1 MSVEKVLKFGGSSV
15 GTPDRIQNVIQIIKG
30 SYDGQHPLIVV
41 VSAFGGMTDQ
51 LIAAAKTAAGHSV
64 YKMLWNALKERHVTA
79 AEKLIPQYNLPKAL
93 KVIEEEFQSL
103 SNILEGLYLVK
114 ELTAKTLDEVMSFGE
129 RLSAFIISE
138 ALKVHV
144 PETAYGDARK
154 WIKTD
159 RNFGEAR
166 VDYAETNQRIRK
178 QFHHSSTIS
187 IVTGFIGSSHQD
199 ETTTLGRGGSDFSAS
214 IIGAALG
221 VNLIEIWTDV
231 DGVMTAD
238 PRKEE
243 NAFPISEMSYREA
256 MEMSHFGAKVIH
268 PPTMTPAMKKN
279 IPILI
284 KNSFNP
290 QAKGTFISNKP
301 SQSVVQVCGISS
313 IDQVALLGLQG
324 SGMVGVCG
332 IAKRLFGALA
342 EKGISVILISQ
353 GSSEHSICFAI
364 APQFVQKAV
373 EAIQKEFALE
383 MKAQLIDEVTLEREL
398 SVIAAVGETMHQT
411 PGISGKLF
419 GALGKNGINVIAI
432 AQGSSEL
439 NVSIVVRKED
449 EVKAIKTIHEA
460 FFLSSKTTLNVF
472 VAGTGLIGST
482 LLKLVQCHARA
493 LAEDHALQIRI
504 VGLADSRHLLM
515 EAKGLQLDDWKMLL
529 HQSIDKMHINLF
541 VERMLNLNLPNTI
554 FVDCTS
560 SQAMTDAY
568 GKILNASIAIVTPNK
583 KANSGPYE
591 QYQQLKTIASKRR
604 VRFFY
609 GANVGAG
616 LPIISTIRELLRS
629 GDIIVK
635 IEAILSGT
643 LSYLFNTF
651 TGEKPFSQV
660 VREAKEKGYT
670 EPDPR
675 DDLSGMD
682 FARKLLILSRE
693 SGYSLEMDEISLQ
706 RFLPDDCFDDSSLED
721 FYAKLQREDGRI
733 DAFVREATTEDKRLR
748 YMATFENGKGTVSLH
763 AVDASHPFY
772 HLSGSDN
779 IIAITTEFYREQ
791 PLVIKGPG
799 AGAEVTAAKVLAD
812 IVRIGTEQ

>member
-1 MSVEKVLKFGGSSV
+1 MSAAKVLKFGGSSV
-15 GTPDRIQNVIQIIKG
+15 GSPDRIQNVLQIVKAC
-30 SYDGQHPLIVV
+30 YNGQHPLIVV
-41 VSAFGGMTDQ
+41 VSAFGGVTDQ

-64 YKMLWNALKERHVTA
+64 YKVLWTALKERHVATA
-79 AEKLIPQYNLPKAL
+79 ERLIPPENLPKAL
-93 KVIEEEFQSL
+93 QVIEKEFQSL

-138 ALKVHV
+138 AMKAVV
-144 PETAYGDARK
+144 PETAYGDARQ

-166 VDYAETNQRIRK
+166 VDYVETNQRVK
-178 QFHHSSTIS
+178 KHFDHSQTIS
-187 IVTGFIGSSHQD
+187 IVTGFIASSHQD
-199 ETTTLGRGGSDFSAS
+199 ETTTLGRGGSDFTAS
-214 IIGAALG
+214 IIGSALG
-221 VNLIEIWTDV
+221 AQEIEIWTDV

-243 NAFPISEMSYREA
+243 NAFPIAEMSYREA

-290 QAKGTFISNKP
+290 RAVGTRISDKP
-301 SQSVVQVCGISS
+301 SQSGAQICGISS

-342 EKGISVILISQ
+342 DKGISVILISQ

-364 APQFVQKAV
+364 SPQFVEDAV
-373 EAIQKEFALE
+373 QAIQKEFVLE
-383 MKAQLIDEVTLEREL
+383 MKAQLIDEVTIEREL
-398 SVIAAVGETMHQT
+398 SVIAAVGENMRRI

-439 NVSIVVRKED
+439 NVSFVVEKAD

-460 FFLSSKTTLNVF
+460 FFLSPVTTLNLF
-472 VAGTGLIGST
+472 IAGTGLIGST
-482 LLKLVQCHARA
+482 LLQLIQRHAKT
-493 LAEDHALQIRI
+493 LADSHALHVRV

-515 EAKGLQLDDWKMLL
+515 EAKGLGLENWKMRL
-529 HQSIDKMHINLF
+529 HQSQDKMNISLF
-541 VERMLNLNLPNTI
+541 VERMLDLNLPNTI

-560 SQAMTDAY
+560 SQHVTEAY
-568 GKILNASIAIVTPNK
+568 GKILDASVAIVTPNK
-583 KANSGPYE
+583 KANSGPFE
-591 QYQQLKTIASKRR
+591 QYQRLKSIADRR
-604 VRFFY
+604 RARFFY

-616 LPIISTIRELLRS
+616 LPIISTIREMLRS
-629 GDIIVK
+629 GDKIVK

-660 VREAKEKGYT
+660 VREAKAKGYT

-693 SGYSLEMDEISLQ
+693 SGYPLEMEGISLQ
-706 RFLPDDCFDDSSLED
+706 RFLPEHCFDDSSVEEFYSRLQKED
-721 FYAKLQREDGRI
+721 TRLDGL
-733 DAFVREATTEDKRLR
+733 VRKAAAEGKRLR
-748 YMATFENGKGTVSLH
+748 YMASLENGKGDVSLQ
-763 AVDASHPFY
+763 AIDSTHPFY
-772 HLSGSDN
+772 NLYASDN
-779 IIAITTEFYREQ
+779 IIAITTEFYRDQ

-812 IVRIGTEQ
+812 IVRIGTEK

>member
-1 MSVEKVLKFGGSSV
+1 MSVEKILKFGGSSV
-15 GTPDRIQNVIQIIKG
+15 GSPDRIQNVIQIVKA

-41 VSAFGGMTDQ
+41 VSAFGGVTDQ

-64 YKMLWNALKERHVTA
+64 YKMLWIALKERHVAA
-79 AEKLIPQYNLPKAL
+79 AEKLIPPENLPKAL

-114 ELTAKTLDEVMSFGE
+114 EITAKTLDEVMSFGE

-138 ALKVHV
+138 AMKALV
-144 PETAYGDARK
+144 PESVYGDARK

-159 RNFGEAR
+159 RTFGEAR
-166 VDYAETNQRIRK
+166 VDYAETNQRIKKHFQNSR
-178 QFHHSSTIS
+178 TVS

-221 VNLIEIWTDV
+221 VRVIEIWTDV

-243 NAFPISEMSYREA
+243 NAFPIAEMSYREA

-279 IPILI
+279 IPIVI

-290 QAKGTFISNKP
+290 QARGTLISDKP
-301 SQSVVQVCGISS
+301 SQSAAQICGISS

-342 EKGISVILISQ
+342 DKGISVILISQ

-364 APQFVQKAV
+364 SPQFVEEGVQ
-373 EAIQKEFALE
+373 AIQKEFMLE
-383 MKAQLIDEVTLEREL
+383 MKAQLIDEVSVEREL
-398 SVIAAVGETMHQT
+398 SVIAAVGENMRRI

-439 NVSIVVRKED
+439 NVSIVVKKED

-460 FFLSSKTTLNVF
+460 FFLSPTTTLNLF
-472 VAGTGLIGST
+472 IAGTGLIGST
-482 LLKLVQCHARA
+482 LLNLIQRHAKT
-493 LAEDHALQIRI
+493 LLESQALQVRI

-515 EAKGLQLDDWKMLL
+515 DAKGLELNDWKVRL
-529 HQSIDKMHINLF
+529 HNSQDKMNISLF

-560 SQAMTDAY
+560 SQHVTDAY
-568 GKILNASIAIVTPNK
+568 GRILEASIAIVTPNK
-583 KANSGPYE
+583 KANSGPYL
-591 QYQQLKTIASKRR
+591 QYQKLKSIAAKRR
-604 VRFFY
+604 ARFFY
-609 GANVGAG
+609 GSNVGAG
-616 LPIISTIRELLRS
+616 LPIISTIREMLRS
-629 GDIIVK
+629 GDKIVK

-651 TGEKPFSQV
+651 SGEKPFSQV
-660 VREAKEKGYT
+660 VREAKAKGYT

-693 SGYSLEMDEISLQ
+693 SGNPLEMEGISIQ
-706 RFLPDDCFDDSSLED
+706 RFLPEDCFDDSSVEE
-721 FYAKLQREDGRI
+721 FYINLQREDARL
-733 DAFVREATTEDKRLR
+733 DTLVREAARDGKRLR
-748 YMATFENGKGTVSLH
+748 YMATFENGKGNVALQ

-772 HLSGSDN
+772 NLSGSDN

-812 IVRIGTEQ
+812 IVRIGTEK